1 MQILPLLKRD
11 WYGFRKHFLAYLAL
25 WILIPILI
33 HLLLAIPLSHIISLE
48 VRYLNWASVGIWVT
62 SAGMASFLET
72 AQRISKINYESSQ
85 IDTILQSP
93 ISNFELLTVLT
104 LRGVIFGFIQFIFS
118 IFITCTLN
126 HEYLGILSILMIII
140 QVMAVILFFSVLGM
154 LLGLLISNRT
164 IIIQL
169 SLVLFIIISL
179 GMGAF
184 IPIRSYPDSYLAIIT
199 QIPLT
204 IVFQNMQSI
213 IIHQSIQWASFFLTL
228 LIITLL
234 FFISLITSNKVFRNI

>member
-72 AQRISKINYESSQ
+72 AQRISKINYGSSQ

-93 ISNFELLTVLT
+93 ISNFELLMVLL
-104 LRGVIFGFIQFIFS
+104 LRGVIFGFIQFVFA

-140 QVMAVILFFSVLGM
+140 QVMAVILFFSA
-154 LLGLLISNRT
+154 LGLFMGVLISNRSVF
-164 IIIQL
+164 IQL
-169 SLVLFIIISL
+169 SLALFMIISL

-184 IPIRSYPDSYLAIIT
+184 IPISSYPESYLAIVNK
-199 QIPLT
+199 IPLMT
-204 IVFQNMQSI
+204 VCQHLQSI
-213 IIHQSIQWASFFLTL
+213 IIHQSIQWTSFFLTL
-228 LIITLL
+228 LLTVLL
-234 FFISLITSNKVFRNI
+234 FFITLVTSNKVFRSI